1 MATRDCPAHYP
12 YSFKA
17 LLDVPRRLFH
27 PPPAK
32 VKVGRVR
39 SMSLTPLF
47 EVKLADVLGESSSK
61 VFVLFSFGTRR
72 PASSSVEQ
80 EGL

>member
-1 MATRDCPAHYP
+1 MTSRPPHYP

-17 LLDVPRRLFH
+17 LLDVPRRIFH

-47 EVKLADVLGESSSK
+47 EVKLSDVLGESGYVSSE
-61 VFVLFSFGTRR
+61 LCSFMCRWQTF
-72 PASSSVEQ
+72 ASVEQ
-80 EGL
+80 DRL

>member
-1 MATRDCPAHYP
+1 MATCDRPAHYP

-47 EVKLADVLGESSSK
+47 EVKLSDVLGEFAGL
-61 VFVLFSFGTRR
+61 VFGLFSFGTRW
-72 PASSSVEQ
+72 PASASVEQ